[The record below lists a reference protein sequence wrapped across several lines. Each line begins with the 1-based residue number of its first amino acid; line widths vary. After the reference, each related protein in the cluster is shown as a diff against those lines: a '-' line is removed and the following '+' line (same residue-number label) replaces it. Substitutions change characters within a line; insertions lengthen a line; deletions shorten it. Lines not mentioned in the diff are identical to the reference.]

1 MARHRAAAR
10 ACEATSEIWLQRET
24 VRVSDDRRV
33 PFDAAAYVE
42 RSRNGDCFACRV
54 AGGVSPR
61 REFVVHRD
69 DRYIAF
75 LPNFHVQLGYVL
87 VAPIEHR
94 EGVVEDFPLDD
105 YLALQTLVRAVGRAL
120 SLTVPTERIYVLSL
134 GSQQGN
140 AHVHWHVVALPHGV
154 PYEQQQFFALM
165 HAAQGVLDLT
175 DDERSEL
182 ADELRAKIAT
192 ELHAST

>member
-1 MARHRAAAR
+1 M
-10 ACEATSEIWLQRET
+10 
-24 VRVSDDRRV
+24 SDDRRV
-33 PFDAAAYVE
+33 PFDAAAYLE
-42 RSRNGDCFACRV
+42 RSRNGECFVCRV
-54 AGGVSPR
+54 AGGASPR

-69 DRYIAF
+69 DRHIAF

-140 AHVHWHVVALPHGV
+140 AHVHWHVVALPPGV
-154 PYEQQQFFALM
+154 PYEQQQFLALM
-165 HAAQGVLDLT
+165 HATQGVLDLT
-175 DDERSEL
+175 DDERSEM
-182 ADELRAKIAT
+182 AEELQAKIAT